1 MEVHRKHVKMQSRS
15 ARSERILKNV
25 NETKIS
31 NLSSFGYARS
41 MENISEGYRSASP
54 SELSTPTIMRP
65 VSHRTRSQA
74 RSRSRNSKSVSVGVD
89 ANQFELMQYFISK
102 QWLNRFLTFAD
113 PGPITNTDFLCQHN
127 SKGYFRKYF
136 PNGEFDNSKLRFIPP
151 NIRLKKLSMV
161 LKWVCTQNMENMK

>member
-74 RSRSRNSKSVSVGVD
+74 RSRSRNSKSVSVGLD

-127 SKGYFRKYF
+127 SKGYVRKYF
-136 PNGEFDNSKLRFIPP
+136 HNGRIWPFQIEVYP
-151 NIRLKKLSMV
+151 
-161 LKWVCTQNMENMK
+161 T